1 MSEFT
6 VRSVKTMRDES
17 AITNRP
23 TGSSP
28 LFWFALG
35 VVMKT
40 AVLFAW
46 HVSRQSLAL
55 QVFLSMDLLG
65 SWIAGV
71 ISRMSGDSRSLAP
84 TSLQDCVFQITSVF
98 AFGLECGIIAS
109 IVA

>member
-1 MSEFT
+1 MDVWRPHCIIRRPTPRRIEYVSEFT

-71 ISRMSGDSRSLAP
+71 ISRMSGDSR
-84 TSLQDCVFQITSVF
+84 
-98 AFGLECGIIAS
+98 
-109 IVA
+109 